1 MADQLRVLLADDDT
15 DDRFFFDMVLKDVP
29 IDTQLT
35 TLEDGEKLMIYLSA
49 NSENLPEVLF
59 LDMNMPRKN
68 GAECL
73 HEIRQNEK
81 LKDLPVVIYSTS
93 IHEDLADTLYEEGAY
108 YYIRKT
114 SLANLEKTLEHIL
127 TLMVEKKFKQP
138 KRDKFIL
145 AMMAF

>member
-1 MADQLRVLLADDDT
+1 MADQLRILLADDDT
-15 DDRFFFDMVLKDVP
+15 DDRIFFDMVLKDVS
-29 IDTQLT
+29 IATQLT
-35 TLEDGEKLMIYLSA
+35 SIENGEKLMAYLSE

-73 HEIRQNEK
+73 HEIKQNEK
-81 LKDLPVVIYSTS
+81 LKNLPVVIYSTS
-93 IHEDLADTLYEEGAY
+93 IHEDTANRLYEDGAY
-108 YYIRKT
+108 YYVRKT
-114 SLANLEKTLEHIL
+114 TLANLGKTLEHIL
-127 TLMVEKKFKQP
+127 TLLVEKKLKQP